1 MGIGGKKH
9 ERKNKLWVQIIR
21 KNGDF
26 ISITIESKF
35 FNQDLINAVIYIK
48 RKGIVINGLEVLTII
63 KNKIN

>member
-1 MGIGGKKH
+1 MML
-9 ERKNKLWVQIIR
+9 RIIR

-35 FNQDLINAVIYIK
+35 FNQDLVNAVIYIK